1 MKFNKQMS
9 NANLM
14 RMLTGHLETL
24 KDHEL
29 VVEEY
34 QDVNRKSGIHITF
47 LPLSD
52 KEKIVYGYDMDNAIE
67 DKQNIID
74 THYKESAD

>member
-34 QDVNRKSGIHITF
+34 QDVK
-47 LPLSD
+47 
-52 KEKIVYGYDMDNAIE
+52 NALL
-67 DKQNIID
+67 KLMKLN
-74 THYKESAD
+74 